1 MGVAQQA
8 SFQSAMSSKARR
20 FGGTKTTVFIVAFAF
35 VMAVLLA
42 RAAIGPFLPAIGFE
56 DVALTVDRIDM
67 RTEPES
73 ICRQTFNGACVD
85 RVNVIATVCYITSRD
100 GERFKT
106 SQALCNTV
114 STGSSVR
121 ATVTGLNA
129 LGNIRRIERIQR

>member
-1 MGVAQQA
+1 MDRQT

-20 FGGTKTTVFIVAFAF
+20 FGGTKTTVFVVAFAF

-42 RAAIGPFLPAIGFE
+42 RAAIGPFLPTIGFE
-56 DVALTVDRIDM
+56 EVALTVDRIDM

-85 RVNVIATVCYITSRD
+85 RVNVIATVCTITSRD

-106 SQALCNTV
+106 SQALCDTV

-121 ATVTGLNA
+121 ATVTGVNA
-129 LGNIRRIERIQR
+129 LGNLRRIERIQR